1 MRGVATMFLNLGQQG
16 YDDTR
21 GTAFMGR
28 LRQRISEL
36 PGVIEV
42 AQAECAPLSHDFS
55 ADAFTV
61 PGRVEKIGME
71 YNHVSP
77 EYFSVVGV
85 LFVRGSGFLPCE
97 TRVSPGVVVTV
108 STAPRLSRDEDALI
122 KTRRETRGRGYPGSR
137 LPR

>member
-1 MRGVATMFLNLGQQG
+1 
-16 YDDTR
+16 
-21 GTAFMGR
+21 MGR

-61 PGRVEKIGME
+61 PGRVEKIGIE

-85 LFVRGSGFLPCE
+85 PIVRGRGFLPGE
-97 TRVSPGVVVTV
+97 TPTSAIFT
-108 STAPRLSRDEDALI
+108 LSLHDALP
-122 KTRRETRGRGYPGSR
+122 TWRRISVRAP
-137 LPR
+137 